1 MTKKKKIIVIISTI
15 AFVTICL
22 VIFYIISN
30 KDNVTKVQKGCK
42 YIIKYSGKELTE
54 GERLPRK
61 PEQGDIYV
69 TEDYLY
75 IYYDGVYHDDPY
87 SDIGLEEDEEL
98 KGWHHRVTKHKESYE
113 EIATKIAGEPVVN
126 VSFWGAA
133 KMIKSPKIPKY
144 VVNMYNAFYGCTS
157 LKEAPKLPKNLEIME
172 AMFVDCVS
180 LENAPVIPSKVT
192 DLSAVFNNC
201 ISLKKAPV
209 IPEGVTNMRS
219 TFVGCKNLQEAPVIP
234 KNVKNMNHTF
244 MGCISL
250 SGTIEINANP
260 DEYEKCFA
268 DIDFEKQNITL
279 SGSSDML
286 EKLKTQNT
294 GY

>member
-1 MTKKKKIIVIISTI
+1 
-15 AFVTICL
+15 
-22 VIFYIISN
+22 
-30 KDNVTKVQKGCK
+30 
-42 YIIKYSGKELTE
+42 
-54 GERLPRK
+54 
-61 PEQGDIYV
+61 
-69 TEDYLY
+69 
-75 IYYDGVYHDDPY
+75 
-87 SDIGLEEDEEL
+87 
-98 KGWHHRVTKHKESYE
+98 
-113 EIATKIAGEPVVN
+113 
-126 VSFWGAA
+126 
-133 KMIKSPKIPKY
+133 
-144 VVNMYNAFYGCTS
+144 
-157 LKEAPKLPKNLEIME
+157 ME

-192 DLSAVFNNC
+192 NLSAVFNNC
-201 ISLKKAPV
+201 RSLKK
-209 IPEGVTNMRS
+209 
-219 TFVGCKNLQEAPVIP
+219 APVIP